1 MPVRA
6 DETAYP
12 RSPRARISNGRI
24 RSSSSMISTCAIAG
38 DASRPE
44 SLRTRTAAG
53 LSRALTVT

>member
-24 RSSSSMISTCAIAG
+24 RSSSSMIRICATG
-38 DASRPE
+38 
-44 SLRTRTAAG
+44 
-53 LSRALTVT
+53 

>member
-6 DETAYP
+6 DDTAYP

-38 DASRPE
+38 DASRSTGGPDA
-44 SLRTRTAAG
+44 TAAS
-53 LSRALTVT
+53 LSRALTTA